1 MTDAPPRPPDVT
13 ILPDPVALANAAADE
28 FAVLAALAI
37 RQTGRFTVALSGG
50 STPKALHTA
59 LVERYAAQVDW
70 SRVHLFWGD
79 ERSVPPEDP
88 QSNFGMAR
96 DTLLNFLTIPEANI
110 HRMRGEGDPS
120 RAAEEYEEM
129 LLAFFDGP
137 PHFDLVLLGMG
148 DDGHTASLFPSTT
161 AIWEPSDRYV
171 VANFVDKLD
180 TWRITLTAGAIN
192 AAECVMFLVAGET
205 KASRLKEVLYGEHRP
220 NDLPSQLIRPTRGRL
235 RWLVDRAAMGE
246 VAS

>member
-1 MTDAPPRPPDVT
+1 MTDATPRPPEVT
-13 ILPDPVALANAAADE
+13 VLPDPAALASAAAEAFVTLANAA
-28 FAVLAALAI
+28 I
-37 RQTGRFTVALSGG
+37 SQTGRFTVALSGG
-50 STPKALHTA
+50 STPKALHA
-59 LVERYAAQVDW
+59 VLAERFAAQVDW

-79 ERSVPPEDP
+79 ERTVPPEDP

-96 DTLLNFLTIPEANI
+96 DTLFNSLSIPEANI
-110 HRMRGEGDPS
+110 HRMRGERDPS
-120 RAAEEYEEM
+120 RAAEEYQE
-129 LLAFFDGP
+129 LLLEFFGGP

-180 TWRITLTAGAIN
+180 AWRITLTAGAIN
-192 AAECVMFLVAGET
+192 AADCVIFLVAGANKTE
-205 KASRLKEVLYGEHRP
+205 RLKEVLYGDHRP

-235 RWLVDRAAMGE
+235 LWLVDRAAMGE
-246 VAS
+246 A